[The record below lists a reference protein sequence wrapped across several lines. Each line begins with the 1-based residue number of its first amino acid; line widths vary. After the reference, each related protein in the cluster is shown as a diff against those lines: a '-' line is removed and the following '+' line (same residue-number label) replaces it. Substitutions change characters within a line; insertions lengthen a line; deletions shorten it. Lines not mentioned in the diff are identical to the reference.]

1 MTHFTWSREC
11 GMRGLFCLSL
21 CAIVMKMLF
30 ISPCDESDF
39 DETSNNGKSFES
51 ANFWARWR
59 DTCWAPSKSILFPT
73 ISRGILS
80 PSKCVSASWS
90 QLGSDRN
97 EFSLNCYFKKILW
110 KASSRNDQ
118 TIVCLDIKIHIR
130 EVYELVWE
138 AVRPLLWDDYTRKY
152 MQPISESKVS

>member
-73 ISRGILS
+73 ISLGILS

-118 TIVCLDIKIHIR
+118 TIVCFDIKISHTVWLILER
-130 EVYELVWE
+130 VKTNDSLVLKLHDSWIFF
-138 AVRPLLWDDYTRKY
+138 LLWRYH
-152 MQPISESKVS
+152 

>member
-1 MTHFTWSREC
+1 MIFIVKSMLKWWLINYESQKFTWSREC

-73 ISRGILS
+73 INRGISS

-97 EFSLNCYFKKILW
+97 EFSLNKIRHVYKIAFVKSLFKI
-110 KASSRNDQ
+110 NQ
-118 TIVCLDIKIHIR
+118 TISCFDTVVLIR
-130 EVYELVWE
+130 
-138 AVRPLLWDDYTRKY
+138 
-152 MQPISESKVS
+152 SCSKEIEIPS